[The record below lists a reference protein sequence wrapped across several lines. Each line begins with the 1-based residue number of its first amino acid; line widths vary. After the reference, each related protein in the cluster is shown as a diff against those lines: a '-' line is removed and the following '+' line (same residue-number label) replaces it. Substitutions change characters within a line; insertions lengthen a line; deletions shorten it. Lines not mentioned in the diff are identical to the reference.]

1 MATIPQTV
9 ASQLPGIQEL
19 CREFEVK
26 ELSLFGSALTQR
38 FGPESDY
45 DLLVEF
51 DPDAH
56 VGLFRFAALQERL
69 EKLLQR
75 KVDLVSK
82 PGLKPFLKPSI
93 LGSAEV
99 IYARG

>member
-1 MATIPQTV
+1 MATLPQAV
-9 ASQLPGIQEL
+9 ASQLPGIEEL
-19 CREFEVK
+19 CREFEVR
-26 ELSLFGSALTQR
+26 ELALFGSALTER

-51 DPDAH
+51 QPEAR
-56 VGLFRFAALQERL
+56 VGLFRFADLQQRL
-69 EKLLQR
+69 EELLRR

-82 PGLKPFLKPSI
+82 PGLKPFLRESV